1 MSIAVPLESIQ
12 LNPGSSVT
20 IKNATWQQYL
30 DLTKYLDQES
40 INYRASY
47 FNHIIELI
55 SPDFKH
61 ENPKARLSR
70 LVGDFCIEKDIDF
83 HSLASTDIKRPELAA
98 KQPDT
103 SFCFGTRKEKPDLAI
118 EVIHTSGTV
127 KKLHQIYLLLGVQEL
142 WIWKDDQVS
151 FYQLKGEVY
160 ELIDESV
167 NLQGLTVDLIN
178 QCLAISNE
186 REAAMVFRKSIKL
199 S

>member
-1 MSIAVPLESIQ
+1 MSITVPLESIQ

-20 IKNATWQQYL
+20 IRNATWQQYL

-47 FNHIIELI
+47 FNHIIELM

-61 ENPKARLSR
+61 ENPKARLSA
-70 LVGDFCIEKDIDF
+70 VVVSFCIEKDIDF
-83 HSLASTDIKRPELAA
+83 HSCGSTDIKKTELAG

-127 KKLHQIYLLLGVQEL
+127 KKLHQIYSSLGVPEL
-142 WIWKDDQVS
+142 WIWKDEKVS
-151 FYQLKGEVY
+151 FYQLKGDIY
-160 ELIDESV
+160 ELIYESL
-167 NLQGLTVDLIN
+167 NLPGLTVDLIN

-186 REAAMVFRKSIKL
+186 REAAIEFRKAIKQY
-199 S
+199 